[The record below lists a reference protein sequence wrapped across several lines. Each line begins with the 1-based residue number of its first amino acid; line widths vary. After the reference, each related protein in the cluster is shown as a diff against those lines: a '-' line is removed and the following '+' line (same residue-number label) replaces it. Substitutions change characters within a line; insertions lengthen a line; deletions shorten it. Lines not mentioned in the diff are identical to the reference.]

1 MLTKPKGYISNT
13 GVEGTTSLMGPPM
26 AGRSRKSYTLGAC
39 SRARSRVGICTYP
52 RGGGINLCGSGPGLE
67 GGVDDAQT
75 HEGHP
80 HPDQVQQRYV
90 PHAHHEALGVLVPEL
105 RLLLSIGLVVV
116 SVAIL
121 FFQEV
126 FAE

>member
-1 MLTKPKGYISNT
+1 MPRHMRATPTQTRFNNGMYLTL
-13 GVEGTTSLMGPPM
+13 TTKLW
-26 AGRSRKSYTLGAC
+26 
-39 SRARSRVGICTYP
+39 
-52 RGGGINLCGSGPGLE
+52 
-67 GGVDDAQT
+67 
-75 HEGHP
+75 
-80 HPDQVQQRYV
+80 
-90 PHAHHEALGVLVPEL
+90 GVLVPEL